1 LFIALQSTSGIIA
14 PWATGAL
21 VDGAENEVG
30 GYNTAF
36 LVLGV
41 LIAVGGLI
49 AACVVDPGRDAA
61 HDAPVPTGGAG

>member
-1 LFIALQSTSGIIA
+1 MIALQSTSGIIA

-21 VDGAENEVG
+21 VDGAGNGVG

-41 LIAVGGLI
+41 LIAAGGLL

-61 HDAPVPTGGAG
+61 RDAPTPSAGVA